1 MLIKSFLT
9 YIRCELNLSVHT
21 VLSYSVDLRQF
32 REFLDPDGSEET
44 FDALS
49 VTASDIRQWLLSL
62 AEKGIAMRSIRR
74 KLTAVSSFYQ
84 FLLRKR
90 LIDGN
95 PASEVEVAKIP
106 KPLPVSLRPREV
118 NEIIAEDLYGKI
130 PARDGKSTAGQLADS
145 AAETEKSPRES
156 RGFEQERDAL
166 IFLMLYSTG
175 MRRGELIGLED
186 RHVDTVRGELKV
198 LGKRNKE
205 RIIPFGEE
213 LRQMITH
220 YRQLRDNLVP
230 DGGSGAF
237 FVRESGDPLY
247 YGLVYKVVRT
257 TLDAAD
263 VKASRRSPHTL
274 RHSFATDML
283 NNGADLAAVQK
294 LLGHASLAT
303 TQRYTHLS
311 YRELKKNYQLAHP
324 RALKKD

>member
-1 MLIKSFLT
+1 
-9 YIRCELNLSVHT
+9 
-21 VLSYSVDLRQF
+21 
-32 REFLDPDGSEET
+32 
-44 FDALS
+44 
-49 VTASDIRQWLLSL
+49 
-62 AEKGIAMRSIRR
+62 
-74 KLTAVSSFYQ
+74 
-84 FLLRKR
+84 
-90 LIDGN
+90 
-95 PASEVEVAKIP
+95 
-106 KPLPVSLRPREV
+106 
-118 NEIIAEDLYGKI
+118 
-130 PARDGKSTAGQLADS
+130 
-145 AAETEKSPRES
+145 
-156 RGFEQERDAL
+156 
-166 IFLMLYSTG
+166 
-175 MRRGELIGLED
+175 
-186 RHVDTVRGELKV
+186 
-198 LGKRNKE
+198 
-205 RIIPFGEE
+205 
-213 LRQMITH
+213 MITH

-237 FVRESGDPLY
+237 FVRESGAPLY